1 MNASAQ
7 VTGSR
12 PGGVASA
19 PQLFCPPRGTLSGRV
34 PGGQDGHLQPRVQQQ
49 QRPLSCRRLGS
60 PGSDGVSVGPARA
73 LGSGADPSLGSL
85 RGWAVGSCFP
95 KATLRLRRG
104 SDARWTGGDR
114 WPSPP
119 PPPRFKDGGAGGG
132 AGVGGPE
139 GPEPSWSLPVP
150 PGSGHPQG
158 QDYEPHVNSHT
169 PSRTHTRPHT
179 HTHAPAFYS
188 FPVFMR
194 KTEYSAINRFFR
206 KHTYLRLKH
215 LGVAFFLFIVSWK
228 VACL

>member
-12 PGGVASA
+12 PGGVAST

-34 PGGQDGHLQPRVQQQ
+34 PGGPDGHLQPRVQQQ

-119 PPPRFKDGGAGGG
+119 PALKMAVQEAGRGWGARKDLSPAGASLSLQGAVTPRGRTM
-132 AGVGGPE
+132 
-139 GPEPSWSLPVP
+139 
-150 PGSGHPQG
+150 
-158 QDYEPHVNSHT
+158 SHT
-169 PSRTHTRPHT
+169 
-179 HTHAPAFYS
+179 
-188 FPVFMR
+188 
-194 KTEYSAINRFFR
+194 
-206 KHTYLRLKH
+206 
-215 LGVAFFLFIVSWK
+215 
-228 VACL
+228 

>member
-49 QRPLSCRRLGS
+49 QRPLCCRRLGSPLGS
-60 PGSDGVSVGPARA
+60 PGSDGVSAGRTRA
-73 LGSGADPSLGSL
+73 LGSL

-119 PPPRFKDGGAGGG
+119 PALKMAVQEAGRGWGARKDLSPAGASLSLQGAVTPRGRTM
-132 AGVGGPE
+132 
-139 GPEPSWSLPVP
+139 
-150 PGSGHPQG
+150 
-158 QDYEPHVNSHT
+158 SHT
-169 PSRTHTRPHT
+169 
-179 HTHAPAFYS
+179 
-188 FPVFMR
+188 
-194 KTEYSAINRFFR
+194 
-206 KHTYLRLKH
+206 
-215 LGVAFFLFIVSWK
+215 
-228 VACL
+228 

>member
-7 VTGSR
+7 VTGSHPR
-12 PGGVASA
+12 GVASA

-34 PGGQDGHLQPRVQQQ
+34 PGGPDGHLQPRVQQQ

-60 PGSDGVSVGPARA
+60 PGSDGVSAGPARA

-119 PPPRFKDGGAGGG
+119 PALKMAVQEAGRGWGARKDLSPAGASLSLQGAVTPRGRTM
-132 AGVGGPE
+132 
-139 GPEPSWSLPVP
+139 
-150 PGSGHPQG
+150 
-158 QDYEPHVNSHT
+158 SHT
-169 PSRTHTRPHT
+169 
-179 HTHAPAFYS
+179 
-188 FPVFMR
+188 
-194 KTEYSAINRFFR
+194 
-206 KHTYLRLKH
+206 
-215 LGVAFFLFIVSWK
+215 
-228 VACL
+228 

>member
-19 PQLFCPPRGTLSGRV
+19 PQLFCPPRGALSGRV

-60 PGSDGVSVGPARA
+60 RLGSPGSDGVSVGPARA
-73 LGSGADPSLGSL
+73 LGSL

-119 PPPRFKDGGAGGG
+119 PALKMAVQEAGRGWGARKDL
-132 AGVGGPE
+132 
-139 GPEPSWSLPVP
+139 SLPVP

-158 QDYEPHVNSHT
+158 QDYE
-169 PSRTHTRPHT
+169 
-179 HTHAPAFYS
+179 
-188 FPVFMR
+188 
-194 KTEYSAINRFFR
+194 
-206 KHTYLRLKH
+206 
-215 LGVAFFLFIVSWK
+215 
-228 VACL
+228 